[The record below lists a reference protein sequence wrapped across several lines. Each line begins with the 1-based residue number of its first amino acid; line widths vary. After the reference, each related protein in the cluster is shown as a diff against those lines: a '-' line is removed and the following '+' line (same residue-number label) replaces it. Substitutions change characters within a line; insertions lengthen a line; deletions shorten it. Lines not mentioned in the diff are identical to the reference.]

1 MEGDTYV
8 VQGKDHEELKQAK
21 NQNISHGSP
30 KYENEQDGI
39 SSDTSS
45 SQDVENQEGDSFVVQ
60 NEDHEESRQVK
71 SQNISLNDAKY
82 ENKQDDI
89 SSHTSDS
96 QDVESLEV
104 DNVVHNEDHEESK
117 EVISQNIS
125 LNDPKYENEQDDKS
139 SHTSDSQDVENLE
152 VDNVVQNEDHEESKE
167 VISQNISHDGPK
179 YENEQDDTSSDT
191 SSSKDVEHL
200 KGDAYI
206 VNNEDHKESKQAKSQ
221 NCSHDGPKNENEQDI
236 SSDTSSSQDVENLG
250 SSNTP
255 CSQNQEESKQVGS
268 QNMSNDSPNSDV
280 SSNTPCSQNAE
291 NLKRDTYV
299 VLNEDHEE
307 LKQVNS
313 QNISHDGP
321 KLKNE
326 QDGVLSDTSCSQDV
340 EKLQGDAF
348 TFQKE
353 DSNKDLKEE
362 NFENMG
368 YDVPGFEEKL
378 DDILDNIYGMTDVDC
393 NTPKRVKD
401 NVIGGSN
408 LSHRVDGSR
417 TMDSH
422 SPKINQKIGNTSTEV
437 NTMNHKVD
445 TDPGAPHVVE
455 KAVSL
460 KNFVREKSLVAVST
474 LLRRLSRKTD
484 DGYVCNSDN
493 KDKDVSDISRD
504 SESKEAREK
513 TTEKMNWRDEPIT
526 EGPLHPIAMKGRIIV
541 YTRLA
546 CRECKEV
553 RRILYVK
560 RLRYVEINIDVYPSR
575 KMELEKISGSTSVPK
590 VFFNEVCIG
599 SLSELKTLN
608 ESGKLDGKI
617 DFLIAESPLLE
628 GPLPPLSGE
637 DDVSSSGAVD
647 EMALIVRKMKES
659 IVVRDRF
666 SKLRRFT
673 NCFIGSEAVDFLS
686 EDQILERKEAIEF
699 GRKLASKLFFQHVL
713 DDNLFEDGNYLYRFL
728 DDDPIVASQCH
739 NIPRGITTTKPKP
752 ITEIASRLRLLSY
765 AMFEAYASEDGRH
778 IDYRSMHGSEEFA
791 RYLRIVEELQRVEV
805 SDLSREETIAFFLNL
820 YNMMTIHAILVW
832 GHPDGILERRR
843 LFGDFKY
850 VIGGSTYSLSAIQN
864 GILRG
869 NQRQPYTLMRPFGAK
884 DKRLMV
890 ALSLPEPLI
899 HFALVCGTRSGP
911 ALRCYSPG
919 DIDSEL
925 MDAAHNFLRNG
936 GVMIDFTAKV
946 AYTSKILKWFS
957 LDFGKNEVE
966 VMKHVSIYL
975 DPSESELLFDL
986 LATSEL
992 KVIYQPYDWGL
1003 NC

>member
-1 MEGDTYV
+1 
-8 VQGKDHEELKQAK
+8 
-21 NQNISHGSP
+21 
-30 KYENEQDGI
+30 
-39 SSDTSS
+39 
-45 SQDVENQEGDSFVVQ
+45 FVVQ
-60 NEDHEESRQVK
+60 NEDHEESRQ
-71 SQNISLNDAKY
+71 AK
-82 ENKQDDI
+82 
-89 SSHTSDS
+89 
-96 QDVESLEV
+96 
-104 DNVVHNEDHEESK
+104 
-117 EVISQNIS
+117 SQNIS
-125 LNDPKYENEQDDKS
+125 LNDPKYENEQDDIS
-139 SHTSDSQDVENLE
+139 SDTSNSRDVENLE
-152 VDNVVQNEDHEESKE
+152 VDNVVKNEDHEESKE
-167 VISQNISHDGPK
+167 VISQNISHEGPK
-179 YENEQDDTSSDT
+179 YENEQDDDISSDTSSSKDFENLKGDTCVVNNEDHEESKEVISQNVSHEGPKHENEQDDDISSDT
-191 SSSKDVEHL
+191 SSSKDVENL
-200 KGDAYI
+200 KGDTYV
-206 VNNEDHKESKQAKSQ
+206 VNNEDHEESKQAKSQ
-221 NCSHDGPKNENEQDI
+221 NISNDRPNNENEQD
-236 SSDTSSSQDVENLG
+236 
-250 SSNTP
+250 
-255 CSQNQEESKQVGS
+255 
-268 QNMSNDSPNSDV
+268 DV
-280 SSNTPCSQNAE
+280 SSNTPCSQDAE
-291 NLKRDTYV
+291 NLERDTYV

-307 LKQVNS
+307 SKQAKS
-313 QNISHDGP
+313 QNISNDSP
-321 KLKNE
+321 NNENE
-326 QDGVLSDTSCSQDV
+326 QDDVSSNTPYGVCSQDV

-362 NFENMG
+362 KFENMG
-368 YDVPGFEEKL
+368 NDAPGFEEKL
-378 DDILDNIYGMTDVDC
+378 DDILDSIYGTIDVDD

-401 NVIGGSN
+401 NVIEGPN
-408 LSHRVDGSR
+408 LAHRVDGSR

-422 SPKINQKIGNTSTEV
+422 SPKINQKIDNTSTEV

-445 TDPGAPHVVE
+445 ADLGTPHVVE
-455 KAVSL
+455 KAVAL

-484 DGYVCNSDN
+484 DGYVNNSDN
-493 KDKDVSDISRD
+493 KVKDVSDISRD
-504 SESKEAREK
+504 SESKEAPEK
-513 TTEKMNWRDEPIT
+513 TSEKMNWRDGPIT
-526 EGPLHPIAMKGRIIV
+526 EGPLQPIAMKGTVIL

-553 RRILYVK
+553 RKILYAK

-575 KMELEKISGSTSVPK
+575 KIELEKFSGSTSVPK

-608 ESGKLDGKI
+608 ESGKLDEKI
-617 DFLIAESPLLE
+617 DFLIAESPLFE

-647 EMALIVRKMKES
+647 EMALIVRKMKVS
-659 IVVRDRF
+659 IVVKDRF

-673 NCFIGSEAVDFLS
+673 NCFIGSEA
-686 EDQILERKEAIEF
+686 AIEF

-778 IDYRSMHGSEEFA
+778 VDYRSMHGSEEFA
-791 RYLRIVEELQRVEV
+791 RYLRIVEELQRVEM

-911 ALRCYSPG
+911 ALRCYSPR

-936 GVMIDFTAKV
+936 GVLIDFTAKI